1 MLSRDWRTTGWS
13 ETKISVPFISNLRKE
28 LITMGNA
35 VKSIDQ
41 VKQKMSKSDRA
52 IKTEVQSQVVTNIKT
67 KPKAYSFVSKPM
79 KRIFN
84 KLVKLNE
91 NFTESDS
98 MSLSML
104 TKSLYRYELLNN
116 QLEELEVFD
125 ELSVD
130 LEKRIHAYERSITAH
145 MKDLCIPLSQRLRL
159 SNDIAKLMIEE
170 KKLEQMNQQNK
181 QETNPLLALLEEDD
195 DE

>member
-1 MLSRDWRTTGWS
+1 
-13 ETKISVPFISNLRKE
+13 
-28 LITMGNA
+28 MGNA

-41 VKQKMSKSDRA
+41 VKQKMSKAEREA
-52 IKTEVQSQVVTNIKT
+52 RTEAEKQVVTNIKT
-67 KPKAYSFVSKPM
+67 KPKAYPFVSKPM

-84 KLVKLNE
+84 KLMKLNE

-116 QLEELEVFD
+116 RLEELDELD

-181 QETNPLLALLEEDD
+181 QEANPLLALLEEDD

>member
-1 MLSRDWRTTGWS
+1 
-13 ETKISVPFISNLRKE
+13 
-28 LITMGNA
+28 MGNA

-41 VKQKMSKSDRA
+41 VKQKMSKAEREA
-52 IKTEVQSQVVTNIKT
+52 RTEAEKQVVTNIQT

-84 KLVKLNE
+84 KLIKLNE

-116 QLEELEVFD
+116 RLEELDELD

-181 QETNPLLALLEEDD
+181 QEANPLLALLEEDD

>member
-1 MLSRDWRTTGWS
+1 MLGKQRTEGWS
-13 ETKISVPFISNLRKE
+13 ETKIFIPFISNLRKE
-28 LITMGNA
+28 LINMGNA
-35 VKSIDQ
+35 VKSVAQ
-41 VKQKMSKSDRA
+41 VKQKMSKDTREA
-52 IKTEVQSQVVTNIKT
+52 RIEAEKQVVTNIKT
-67 KPKAYSFVSKPM
+67 KPKAYPFVSKPM

-84 KLVKLNE
+84 KLIKLNE

-104 TKSLYRYELLNN
+104 TKSLYRYELLNTE
-116 QLEELEVFD
+116 LEELEIFD

-130 LEKRIHAYERSITAH
+130 LEKRIHAYERSIIAH

-170 KKLEQMNQQNK
+170 KKLEQMNQQNN
-181 QETNPLLALLEEDD
+181 QAINPLMALLEEDD

>member
-1 MLSRDWRTTGWS
+1 
-13 ETKISVPFISNLRKE
+13 
-28 LITMGNA
+28 MGNA

>member
-1 MLSRDWRTTGWS
+1 MLGNWRTEGWS
-13 ETKISVPFISNLRKE
+13 ETKIFIPLISNLRKE
-28 LITMGNA
+28 LIIMGNA

-41 VKQKMSKSDRA
+41 VKQKMSKAEREA
-52 IKTEVQSQVVTNIKT
+52 RTEAEKQVVTNIKT
-67 KPKAYSFVSKPM
+67 KPKAYPFVSKPM

-84 KLVKLNE
+84 KLMKLNE

-116 QLEELEVFD
+116 RLEELDELD

-181 QETNPLLALLEEDD
+181 QEANPLLALLEEDD

>member
-1 MLSRDWRTTGWS
+1 MARPT
-13 ETKISVPFISNLRKE
+13 ISV
-28 LITMGNA
+28 
-35 VKSIDQ
+35 DQ
-41 VKQKMSKSDRA
+41 VRQKMSKADREA
-52 IKTEVQSQVVTNIKT
+52 RKEAEKLVVTNVKT
-67 KPKAYSFVSKPM
+67 KPKAYPFVNKPM

-84 KLVKLNE
+84 KLIKLNE

-104 TKSLYRYELLNN
+104 TKSLYRYELLNTE
-116 QLEELEVFD
+116 LEELEILD
-125 ELSVD
+125 ERAVD

-170 KKLEQMNQQNK
+170 KKLEQMNQQNN
-181 QETNPLLALLEEDD
+181 QAINPLMALLEEED